1 MEKCDPK
8 DNSMIS
14 SAIWCCTSK
23 FFEDNKIA
31 QAHSANAIC
40 SLRKIYKCLL
50 QQIAFNIMLLLVN
63 NVHEKTSWR
72 VRIDKILKASARYL

>member
-1 MEKCDPK
+1 ML
-8 DNSMIS
+8 IS
-14 SAIWCCTSK
+14 TSK

-31 QAHSANAIC
+31 QAHRANAIC

-72 VRIDKILKASARYL
+72 VRTDKILKASARYL